1 MDGGG
6 HTNPPLCTVI
16 LSAIA
21 FEISVW
27 VTLERNL
34 PLRE

>member
-6 HTNPPLCTVI
+6 HTTPPLCTVI
-16 LSAIA
+16 SCPKA

>member
-6 HTNPPLCTVI
+6 HTTPPLCTMI
-16 LSAIA
+16 SFEKA
-21 FEISVW
+21 FEIFVW

>member
-6 HTNPPLCTVI
+6 HTTPPLCTGNYSI
-16 LSAIA
+16 TA

-27 VTLERNL
+27 VTLERNI